1 MKYTSYI
8 KTLLVA
14 ALLHISGAA
23 FSQNTRLYN
32 TVERSVTSAQA
43 QAQQIQEATVVVTST
58 FQKPVKMSDVMVR
71 RPRCKD
77 QVLSYK
83 TKTVTCRG
91 TLAASGQRVY
101 TTANCARQDDYTLST
116 VSLKFSNGRVAKGGR
131 GAVAVSGDVA
141 YVSVKADVTRGL
153 RGLNF
158 ASIPAGKSLLDTFGE
173 DIENFLLSF
182 FHSKGVPSHRRSR
195 IGGFSH
201 HPTVKVGE
209 PVLYQ
214 GKVIALVK
222 QIPFTFRRGIFGGI
236 SESPFAIIHF

>member
-1 MKYTSYI
+1 MEKSERLFDDEIEKKCSDDNETMK
-8 KTLLVA
+8 
-14 ALLHISGAA
+14 LLH
-23 FSQNTRLYN
+23 
-32 TVERSVTSAQA
+32 
-43 QAQQIQEATVVVTST
+43 
-58 FQKPVKMSDVMVR
+58 
-71 RPRCKD
+71 
-77 QVLSYK
+77 K
-83 TKTVTCRG
+83 TIKKV
-91 TLAASGQRVY
+91 
-101 TTANCARQDDYTLST
+101 
-116 VSLKFSNGRVAKGGR
+116 
-131 GAVAVSGDVA
+131 
-141 YVSVKADVTRGL
+141 
-153 RGLNF
+153 
-158 ASIPAGKSLLDTFGE
+158 GE